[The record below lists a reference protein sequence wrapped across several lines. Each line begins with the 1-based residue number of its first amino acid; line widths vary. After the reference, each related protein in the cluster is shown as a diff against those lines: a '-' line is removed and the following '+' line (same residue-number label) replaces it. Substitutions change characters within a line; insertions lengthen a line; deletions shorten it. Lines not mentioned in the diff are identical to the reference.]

1 MATLTLPRVLLAD
14 DHAGMVQ
21 ALSRVLSPECDVV
34 AVVTDGSEVAEAAA
48 GLQPIVVVV
57 DLNMPNVNGLDI
69 CRQIRQNTPR
79 AHVVV
84 VTGMTD
90 DVIREEALA
99 AGASAFVVKAAAAAE
114 LLDAV
119 KRAWEKAS

>member
-1 MATLTLPRVLLAD
+1 MATLPRVLLAD
-14 DHAGMVQ
+14 DHAGIVQ
-21 ALSRVLSPECDVV
+21 ALSRVLSAECDVV
-34 AVVTDGSEVAEAAA
+34 AVVTDGSDVADAAA

-69 CRQIRQNTPR
+69 CRQIRRNTPR
-79 AHVVV
+79 AHVIV

-99 AGASAFVVKAAAAAE
+99 AGASAFVVKAAAGAE
-114 LLDAV
+114 LLGAV
-119 KRAWEKAS
+119 KRAWEQAS